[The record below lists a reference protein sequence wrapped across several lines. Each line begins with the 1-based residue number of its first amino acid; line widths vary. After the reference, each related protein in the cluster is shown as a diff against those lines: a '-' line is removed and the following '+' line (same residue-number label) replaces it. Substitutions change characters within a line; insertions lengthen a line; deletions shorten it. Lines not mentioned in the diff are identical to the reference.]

1 LYEGFSTL
9 FSYKLHVVVHNF
21 TEFSINADQFQLFED
36 KLKNIGVLRT
46 GHKIYVDPPRS
57 TDRSLRTT
65 ALKNRI
71 IA

>member
-9 FSYKLHVVVHNF
+9 FSHKLHVVVHNF

-46 GHKIYVDPPRS
+46 GHKIYVDPPGS
-57 TDRSLRTT
+57 TDWRLRAT